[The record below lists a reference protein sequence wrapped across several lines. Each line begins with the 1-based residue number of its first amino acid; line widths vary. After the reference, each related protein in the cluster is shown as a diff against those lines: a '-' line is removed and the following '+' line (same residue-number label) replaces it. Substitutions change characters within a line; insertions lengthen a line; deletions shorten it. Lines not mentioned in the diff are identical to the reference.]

1 MNNLPQKVDKKSR
14 IKKIKKIKEERKKRI
29 KEEKQSKSSNELAL
43 KKESVS
49 KETVELGSSKFSF
62 SSIRSQITLSFA
74 AIGLILIV
82 LVGFT
87 LHYFSDVEKRHNDL
101 ANQKTK
107 LMTNLLTLDKFVKE
121 SSLETMSFLNSNS
134 EDNLN
139 DQRYLWKNIK
149 KYKKFTETFINAS
162 NNNEYLSA
170 FVDYQENLIVLE
182 ELQEK
187 LIQENVSLNES
198 SFYLQNMKTPVD
210 LLSTY
215 ANKAFYNKNTSKS
228 GELFFNIIDS
238 IQKYTTLYNQKALE
252 LCLLN
257 DAESQSELEYYTS
270 KLEETN
276 LLLKSLKKKELA
288 YYFNSVGKI
297 NDQIDQLVVLTYGLT
312 EEVSKKNGKQK
323 LRLYKELSTIH
334 KDLELAA
341 RTILDKED
349 ESIVNETK
357 ALSTRIVNVK
367 NLEYWFLGGGLV
379 VSIILAFLA
388 IKRIVHPIQKLRDVF
403 AEMTK
408 GILPEKIEG
417 NNNEIGDVIL
427 ATNIFVDSLKE
438 TANFAN
444 SIGEGNLT
452 KEYAPLGKDDSLGH
466 SLLEMRE
473 KLKVASQED
482 KIREWKI
489 KRVTRFSELLRQN
502 ADDLELFGFNIISE
516 LTKSIGA
523 DQGAIFALEEGNE
536 YNYLK
541 MIGCYAFERRKYI
554 NKEVLKGEGIIGQCW
569 QEKGSIHLKEIPQ
582 SYIKIKSGLG
592 DSQPKEVLAVPLIEA
607 DEVFG
612 IIEIASFKALDS
624 YKIEYVQEL
633 CESIASTLKGIKIN
647 VQTQQL
653 LTDSKKMTES
663 MRSQEE
669 ELRQT
674 AEEMQATTEDL
685 EQRIREDKKES
696 DEIIRNLKEKIRQ
709 LEGK

>member
-1 MNNLPQKVDKKSR
+1 
-14 IKKIKKIKEERKKRI
+14 
-29 KEEKQSKSSNELAL
+29 
-43 KKESVS
+43 
-49 KETVELGSSKFSF
+49 
-62 SSIRSQITLSFA
+62 
-74 AIGLILIV
+74 
-82 LVGFT
+82 
-87 LHYFSDVEKRHNDL
+87 
-101 ANQKTK
+101 
-107 LMTNLLTLDKFVKE
+107 
-121 SSLETMSFLNSNS
+121 
-134 EDNLN
+134 
-139 DQRYLWKNIK
+139 
-149 KYKKFTETFINAS
+149 
-162 NNNEYLSA
+162 
-170 FVDYQENLIVLE
+170 
-182 ELQEK
+182 
-187 LIQENVSLNES
+187 
-198 SFYLQNMKTPVD
+198 
-210 LLSTY
+210 
-215 ANKAFYNKNTSKS
+215 
-228 GELFFNIIDS
+228 
-238 IQKYTTLYNQKALE
+238 
-252 LCLLN
+252 
-257 DAESQSELEYYTS
+257 
-270 KLEETN
+270 
-276 LLLKSLKKKELA
+276 
-288 YYFNSVGKI
+288 
-297 NDQIDQLVVLTYGLT
+297 
-312 EEVSKKNGKQK
+312 
-323 LRLYKELSTIH
+323 
-334 KDLELAA
+334 
-341 RTILDKED
+341 
-349 ESIVNETK
+349 
-357 ALSTRIVNVK
+357 
-367 NLEYWFLGGGLV
+367 
-379 VSIILAFLA
+379 
-388 IKRIVHPIQKLRDVF
+388 
-403 AEMTK
+403 MTK
-408 GILPEKIEG
+408 GVLPEKIEA

-473 KLKVASQED
+473 KLKVASEED

-489 KRVTRFSELLRQN
+489 KGVTRFSELLRQN